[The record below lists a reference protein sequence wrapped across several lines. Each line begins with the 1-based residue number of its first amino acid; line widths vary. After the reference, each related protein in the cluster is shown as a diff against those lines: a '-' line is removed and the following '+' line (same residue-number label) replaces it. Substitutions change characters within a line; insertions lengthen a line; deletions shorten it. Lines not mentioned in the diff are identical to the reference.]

1 MRQIEHLCIYILWLY
16 CYIFLYVILAGVA
29 RHCFV
34 NRGNAAMTKTALRV
48 SASDNS
54 ISEDSAIEPIA
65 SDAARSTLL
74 SRNITVKGRRTSI
87 RLEPEMWSALR
98 EAAKREHCTVH
109 DICSLISVRKNART
123 SLTSAIRVFLML
135 YYRAA
140 STEEGHKRAG
150 HGSFRQM
157 MQRARLPV
165 QMESVSRYQA
175 PQHV

>member
-1 MRQIEHLCIYILWLY
+1 MQS
-16 CYIFLYVILAGVA
+16 
-29 RHCFV
+29 
-34 NRGNAAMTKTALRV
+34 AA
-48 SASDNS
+48 N
-54 ISEDSAIEPIA
+54 
-65 SDAARSTLL
+65 DAASTLL

-87 RLEPEMWSALR
+87 RLEPEMWAALR

-109 DICSLISVRKNART
+109 DICSLISIRKNAGT

-140 STEEGHKRAG
+140 STEDGHKRAG

-165 QMESVSRYQA
+165 
-175 PQHV
+175 HVEAVPRGGRNTRPPAEHLNA